1 MGVQCGSPELCL
13 HNCCASVPG
22 DQPCACPRS
31 EVRVP
36 ILHPGYTCC
45 GGSSYSRGVI
55 CTMAIKSC
63 GGLTQGMVLYQMRD
77 RDGGGW
83 RCFLSASASKAAS
96 LLLGRETAILGI
108 LPGKRN
114 VRTDSVCRNK
124 LCWQN
129 SCRSHQ
135 NVNELH

>member
-45 GGSSYSRGVI
+45 GGSFYSHGVI

-83 RCFLSASASKAAS
+83 CCFLSASASKAAS